1 MRLTAGQVDELVAAL
16 VDAFN
21 LIDFRIMLRTKL
33 GKDLD
38 QIIIAGGLAA
48 SNLPGVFFAVVE
60 AAERGDWSLDLVRGS
75 RSANP
80 TNKKLKG
87 LSPQIDL
94 PSDEAPTVTALESLI
109 EATNSF
115 LDPEPWASSL
125 LEAIP
130 RVCRITIPQGKQT
143 FFGTGFLVGPQ
154 AVLTNFHVMESVIGK
169 NDGGT
174 GVARPADVEIL
185 FDYKHAVDGEKE
197 SAGTVF
203 HLAKNWLVDHS
214 PFSPADL
221 KASAKAGLPGLDQL
235 DYALIRVA
243 GKPGKQPAGGD
254 EAEQGAPPRGWIK
267 LPDQVS
273 ADAFDSRKP
282 LLILQHPSHARL
294 KLAVNMEA
302 MIGPNAN
309 GTRIRY
315 RTNTEEG
322 SSGSPCFDANW
333 TLIGLHHS
341 GDTRVRPTYNQG
353 ILITL
358 IRERLSSNPATRKLL
373 GANRGTRP

>member
-1 MRLTAGQVDELVAAL
+1 MRLTAGQEDELIAAL

-48 SNLPGVFFAVVE
+48 SNLPGMFFAVVE
-60 AAERGDWSLDLVRGS
+60 AAERGDWILDLVRGS

-94 PSDEAPTVTALESLI
+94 PADEAPTVTALESLI

-115 LDPEPWASSL
+115 LDPEPWAASL

-130 RVCRITIPQGKQT
+130 RVCRITIPHGKES
-143 FFGTGFLVGPQ
+143 FFGTGFLVGPEV
-154 AVLTNFHVMESVIGK
+154 VLTNFHVMEPVIARK
-169 NDGGT
+169 DGGT
-174 GVARPADVEIL
+174 GECKAVDVEIL
-185 FDYKHAVDGEKE
+185 FDYKHAADGEKNGT
-197 SAGTVF
+197 GTVF
-203 HLAKNWLVDHS
+203 HLAKNWLIDHS

-221 KASAKAGLPGLDQL
+221 EASAKASLPGPDQL

-243 GKPGKQPAGGD
+243 GKPGKQSAGGD
-254 EAEQGAPPRGWIK
+254 QAEPHTAPRGWIK

-273 ADAFDSRKP
+273 ADTFKARKP
-282 LLILQHPSHARL
+282 LLILQHPSHDKL

-302 MIGPNAN
+302 MIGPNPN

-315 RTNTEEG
+315 RTNTELG
-322 SSGSPCFDANW
+322 SSGSPCFDADW

-353 ILITL
+353 IPITL

-373 GANRGTRP
+373 SANRGTRP